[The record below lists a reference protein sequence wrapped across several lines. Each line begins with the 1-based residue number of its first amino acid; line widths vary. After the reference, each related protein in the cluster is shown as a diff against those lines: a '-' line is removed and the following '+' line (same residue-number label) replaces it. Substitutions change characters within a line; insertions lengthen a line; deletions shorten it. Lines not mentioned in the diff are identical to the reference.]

1 LVRVNPSLLYTKDIS
16 ATDSSRVL
24 LTEA

>member
-1 LVRVNPSLLYTKDIS
+1 VRVNPSLLYTKDIS